1 MDNDLYEAIKNIA
14 TRFYIKC
21 NKYSKEEL
29 TIQMREILF
38 DEAFGE
44 FCKMERINSQVAEM
58 MAEKQDV
65 I

>member
-1 MDNDLYEAIKNIA
+1 MRDDLYEAIKDIA

-21 NKYSKEEL
+21 SKYPKEEL

-38 DEAFGE
+38 EEAFDE
-44 FCKMERINSQVAEM
+44 FCAMDHINSKTAEIF
-58 MAEKQDV
+58 AEKQDV